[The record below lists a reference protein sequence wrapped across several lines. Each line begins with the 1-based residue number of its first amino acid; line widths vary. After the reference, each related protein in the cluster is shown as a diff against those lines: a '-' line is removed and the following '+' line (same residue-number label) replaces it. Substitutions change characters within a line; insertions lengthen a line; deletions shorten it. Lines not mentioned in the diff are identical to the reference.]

1 VLVSYSQSTWR
12 NAAAPI
18 IARVIRE
25 VGTDNLPALRRALRE
40 AYPWDCQHGHP
51 YKIWL
56 NEIRRQLAGAPP
68 PETRRP
74 APVAPGQLSIPTD
87 REPSAPAAAS
97 PATMG
102 ASAARPD
109 APLTEVS
116 PP

>member
-1 VLVSYSQSTWR
+1 MTYSQSTWR

-18 IARVIRE
+18 IARVIRK
-25 VGTDNLPALRRALRE
+25 VGTDDMRALRRALRQ
-40 AYPWDCQHGHP
+40 AYPWDCQRGHP
-51 YKIWL
+51 YKVWCG
-56 NEIRRQLAGAPP
+56 EIRRQLSGAPP
-68 PETRRP
+68 PDTRCP
-74 APVAPGQLSIPTD
+74 APVAPGQLAIPTD
-87 REPSAPAAAS
+87 CKPPFPPAAT

>member
-1 VLVSYSQSTWR
+1 MTYSQSTWR

-25 VGTDNLPALRRALRE
+25 VGTDDMRALRRALRK
-40 AYPWDCQHGHP
+40 AYPWDCQRGHP
-51 YKIWL
+51 YKTWL
-56 NEIRRQLAGAPP
+56 DEIRRQLAGDPP
-68 PETRRP
+68 PDTRRP

-87 REPSAPAAAS
+87 HEPPTHAAAS

-109 APLTEVS
+109 APLTTEIF